1 MIDNPTNCGTIM
13 YSNSMCFH
21 PSNFNQYGAG
31 PSGKVP
37 KVQLDTPTKL
47 KGKNIIKEVMGE

>member
-13 YSNSMCFH
+13 DSNSVCFH
-21 PSNFNQYGAG
+21 PSNFNQYGVS

-47 KGKNIIKEVMGE
+47 KGKNITKEAMGE